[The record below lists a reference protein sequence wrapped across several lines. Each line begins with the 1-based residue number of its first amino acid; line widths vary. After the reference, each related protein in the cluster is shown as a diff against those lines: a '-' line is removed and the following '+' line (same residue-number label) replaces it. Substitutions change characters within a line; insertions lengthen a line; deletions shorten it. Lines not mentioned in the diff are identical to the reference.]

1 MEKIT
6 SFSDLKKI
14 KAQAQKDML
23 YRERSNNPET
33 HVEIKVFM
41 DTRGIQS
48 GSKEIMD
55 YLIEISAEEG
65 VETLIYQTSGEREP
79 GNDPCLEVRKPGQA
93 AVQFS
98 QVDKKK
104 AHAIIEQYI
113 KQNKSADEIKF

>member
-23 YRERSNNPET
+23 CRERSNHPEN

-41 DTRGIQS
+41 DTRGIQA

-55 YLIEISAEEG
+55 YLIELSAESG
-65 VETLIYQTSGEREP
+65 LETLIYQTSGEREA
-79 GNDPCLEVRKPGQA
+79 GTDPCLEIRKPGQV
-93 AVQFS
+93 AVQFDR
-98 QVDKKK
+98 VDKKK
-104 AHAIIEQYI
+104 AFAIIEQYI
-113 KQNKSADEIKF
+113 KQNKFADELEF